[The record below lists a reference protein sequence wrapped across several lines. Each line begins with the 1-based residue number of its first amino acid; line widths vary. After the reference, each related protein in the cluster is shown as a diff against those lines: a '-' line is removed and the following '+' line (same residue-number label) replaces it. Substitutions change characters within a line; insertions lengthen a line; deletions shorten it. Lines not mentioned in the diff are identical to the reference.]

1 MTRAGPQDDQVQG
14 VAAAGGLHA
23 AVTLGSGKDILF
35 VSFNSL
41 KRPFNGHEARWEFYE
56 LPLKLG
62 IDHIRFAELVPPD
75 MWYLDKTR
83 QIFSI
88 LNGVIGQGYRLV
100 VMCGLSSGG
109 YASLLF
115 TELLAP
121 LYPRILFKS
130 FSINPQTTHG
140 AAALAVMADMTQGY
154 PPALIA
160 AESFARRD
168 LPETDI
174 RVIAQNSQ
182 FRGNLEHR
190 MFYDPLN
197 PAEAYYVTHLDGLA
211 GIALRPVPM
220 GVGHLSACIEIF
232 GRRVLHDE
240 LEAVCRAFL

>member
-1 MTRAGPQDDQVQG
+1 MTLAGPQVDLVQG
-14 VAAAGGLHA
+14 VAVGGLHA
-23 AVTLGSGKDILF
+23 AVTLGGPKDILF

-41 KRPFNGHEARWEFYE
+41 KRPFNGLEARWEFYE
-56 LPLKLG
+56 LPLKRG
-62 IDHIRFAELVPPD
+62 IDHVRFAERAPPD

-83 QIFSI
+83 PIFSM
-88 LNGVIGQGYRLV
+88 LNGVIAQGYRLV

-121 LYPRILFKS
+121 LFPRTLFKS

-140 AAALAVMADMTQGY
+140 AAALAVMADMAQGY

-160 AESFARRD
+160 AENMARRD
-168 LPETDI
+168 RPETDI
-174 RVIAQNSQ
+174 RVIAQTSP
-182 FRGNLEHR
+182 FRENLEHR
-190 MFYDPLN
+190 IFYDPLN
-197 PAEAYYVTHLDGLA
+197 PAEAYYVRHLDGLA

-240 LEAVCRAFL
+240 LDAVCRDFL